1 MIVNVS
7 TKNKTKKAA
16 IIMATHFYAGLLM
29 GSRLS
34 SVLMIDV
41 DLIKNLDIDDGIN
54 GEATWDDTNDRGRDF
69 TIRLD
74 ADMPLADTLR
84 ILAHEMVHVKQYAK
98 GEMMEYMAAPDL
110 VKWQGKKTDFAEID
124 YWDYPWEIEAYGRE
138 LGLYIRFT
146 EMLKIENN
154 A

>member
-1 MIVNVS
+1 
-7 TKNKTKKAA
+7 
-16 IIMATHFYAGLLM
+16 MATHFYAGLLM

-74 ADMPLADTLR
+74 
-84 ILAHEMVHVKQYAK
+84 
-98 GEMMEYMAAPDL
+98 
-110 VKWQGKKTDFAEID
+110 
-124 YWDYPWEIEAYGRE
+124 
-138 LGLYIRFT
+138 
-146 EMLKIENN
+146 
-154 A
+154 